1 MVKTLNLFNKTL
13 VVGVIILFIGIGII
27 PSICGNNVKNN
38 EDLIV
43 TITTDKEI
51 YYLGETV
58 IITISVTNYGPDKIL
73 TFIDYQLAD
82 LKITKP
88 NGKTIYQWAWH
99 FLFPQALLD
108 LSIKQGETKV
118 LLKWK
123 WYKLRDFY
131 PLFPLMHI
139 PVLPG
144 KYYITG
150 WMVKGISHPMIKG
163 VPVEVTLCWFKFN

>member
-1 MVKTLNLFNKTL
+1 MVKTSNLFNKTL
-13 VVGVIILFIGIGII
+13 IVGVIILFIGIGII
-27 PSICGNNVKNN
+27 PSICGNN
-38 EDLIV
+38 EDLVV

-51 YYLGETV
+51 YYLVEPVT
-58 IITISVTNYGPDKIL
+58 ITISVTNYGPIKTL
-73 TFIDYQLAD
+73 TFPDTQLSD

-88 NGKTIYQWAWH
+88 NGKTIYRWAWQ
-99 FLFPQALLD
+99 FVFCQVLTDF
-108 LSIKQGETKV
+108 SIKQGETKV

-131 PLFPLMHI
+131 PFFPLMHI

-150 WMVKGISHPMIKG
+150 WMVRGSSHPMIKG
-163 VPVEVTLCWFKFN
+163 EPVEVTLRWFKFN